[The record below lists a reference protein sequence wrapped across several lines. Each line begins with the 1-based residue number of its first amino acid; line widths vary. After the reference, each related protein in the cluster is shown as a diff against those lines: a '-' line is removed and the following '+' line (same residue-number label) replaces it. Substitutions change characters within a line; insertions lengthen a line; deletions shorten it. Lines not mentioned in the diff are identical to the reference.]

1 MLGSLLIQNTK
12 GVMKTNVQDIISK
25 FAENKAWKQ
34 RNSKNCDIIHVDI
47 EKVGET
53 GRHKAD

>member
-1 MLGSLLIQNTK
+1 M
-12 GVMKTNVQDIISK
+12 QDIISK

-34 RNSKNCDIIHVDI
+34 KNSKNCDIIHVDI

-53 GRHKAD
+53 DRHKAD